1 MLFSIVAFSW
11 KGKNMGK
18 DLKGKDIGK
27 GYSQRKDGYYIA
39 RIQCDGQV
47 AVCELDKNL
56 TKLKKTVREKMEEYE
71 INSGRSNMT
80 VTEWFEEWFDTYKV
94 PLVKPQS
101 VSPMKRKVYST
112 FLPYI
117 GGLKLR
123 EIRSID
129 LQRAINSLL
138 DEDKYARSSISEAL
152 GRLRDCFASAVNN
165 RMMTTNPAFDLIV
178 PFNEEHDKERR
189 WLSLYEIEVFLN
201 AVKGDW
207 WEEMLYVAIYTGM
220 RVGELG
226 GLRWDDIDWKGK
238 YINIRQN
245 LISSYSNGVKTLKV
259 STLKTKNSYRKI
271 PFMKDVEAML
281 RSQKKKVEDSKKR
294 MGTRWRNDESIYGDL
309 VFVSSMGSP
318 MMRYNAQKAINAVVY
333 NINLEEAHKAKAE
346 RREPKVFDH
355 VYPHA
360 LRHTFAS
367 LCYAAEMQPKTVQV
381 LMGHANY
388 STTIDIYTHIGETF
402 QKEEIDKFNNL
413 TLNNKATETVHRTI
427 DKKGA

>member
-1 MLFSIVAFSW
+1 
-11 KGKNMGK
+11 MGK
-18 DLKGKDIGK
+18 DLKGKDIGR

-39 RIQCDGQV
+39 RIQSNGQV
-47 AVCELDKNL
+47 VICELDTNL
-56 TKLKKTVREKMEEYE
+56 TRLRKKVKEKMEKYE
-71 INSGRSNMT
+71 INSGKSNMT
-80 VTEWFEEWFDTYKV
+80 VAEWFDEWFDTYKV

-101 VSPMKRKVYST
+101 INPMKRKVRAT

-117 GGLKLR
+117 GELKLK

-129 LQRAINSLL
+129 LQRAINGLL
-138 DEDKYARSSISEAL
+138 DEDKYARSSIAEAL

-165 RMMTTNPAFDLIV
+165 RMMATNPAFDLIV

-189 WLSLYEIEVFLN
+189 WLTLHEIEIFLN

-207 WEEMLYVAIYTGM
+207 WEEMLYVAIYTGL

-226 GLRWDDIDWKGK
+226 GLHWEDIDWRNKC
-238 YINIRQN
+238 IHVRQS
-245 LISSYSNGVKTLKV
+245 LISSYSNGVKTLKI

-271 PFMKDVEAML
+271 PFMKDVETML
-281 RSQKKKVEDSKKR
+281 RRQKKKVEDSKKH
-294 MGTRWRNDESIYGDL
+294 MGIRWRNDESIYGDL

-318 MMRYNAQKAINAVVY
+318 MMRYNAQKAINAVVH
-333 NINLEEAHKAKAE
+333 NINFEEAYKAKAE
-346 RREPKVFDH
+346 HREPQIFEH

-367 LCYAAEMQPKTVQV
+367 LCYAAGMQPKTVQT

-388 STTIDIYTHIGETF
+388 STTIDIYTHIGEEF
-402 QKEEIDKFNNL
+402 KKEEIDKFNNL
-413 TLNNKATETVHRTI
+413 TLNDDAKETVHKVI
-427 DKKGA
+427 G